1 MNKSELKLGASA
13 RMANSNPFWLA
24 TRFAQRRFFPLA
36 CVVWA
41 LLLAQLCPALAAP
54 NTNPGILPPQSHAYG
69 FSYGEWAAQWW
80 AWTLSFPLSADPA
93 NGNAPLDS
101 NQSGDVWFLP
111 GAHIKSSGTVSVI
124 IHQFTVPPGKAL
136 FFPVL
141 TYWADDS
148 VRTR

>member
-36 CVVWA
+36 CV
-41 LLLAQLCPALAAP
+41 AAP